1 MKNSKLLAV
10 VMAITMIGGLT
21 GCGNSSKAPTG
32 DSGEKTVQTEA
43 KAETKS
49 EASGEQKEESSTGK
63 KSLADMRV
71 CAIFPGPRGGSGTVD
86 MACAAVEKLAEDYGL
101 YTE

>member
-1 MKNSKLLAV
+1 MMKNSKLLAV

-49 EASGEQKEESSTGK
+49 EASGEQKEESK
-63 KSLADMRV
+63 KESCRYESL
-71 CAIFPGPRGGSGTVD
+71 CNIPGPERRQRYSG
-86 MACAAVEKLAEDYGL
+86 YGL
-101 YTE
+101 RSRGKTGRRIRAVL

>member
-63 KSLADMRV
+63 KSL
-71 CAIFPGPRGGSGTVD
+71 CNIPGPERRQRYSG
-86 MACAAVEKLAEDYGL
+86 YGL
-101 YTE
+101 RSRGKTGRRIRAVL